1 MNLNIRALHAEAPV
15 IFSGFL
21 QITLPEN
28 RTVNAGAVAPARQ
41 IRQHL
46 TDAPTFLKLRRF
58 GKVFKIRLYHWR

>member
-28 RTVNAGAVAPARQ
+28 RTVNAGAVAPPGGPGS
-41 IRQHL
+41 I
-46 TDAPTFLKLRRF
+46 
-58 GKVFKIRLYHWR
+58 